1 MKLTIYIF
9 LLTLLSLLVV
19 SCVSIKRPVPEP
31 VTKQYRISN
40 VNVVD
45 VVDKKI
51 KFGHDVTVK
60 NGLIVSI
67 EPHIESGNITSQIAL
82 AKQKN
87 KPIVINGRGKYLI
100 PGLWD
105 NHSTVLQI
113 SPEIDFPLYIA
124 NGVTS
129 IRSNLSCANE
139 DEISIYACTQDK
151 SIWQQAIKSATM
163 IGPTIQGWGTFPIT
177 GKGSSHPDLPS
188 FHGVTTVEQARQ
200 VVDHYAS
207 LPQSQRPFFLKTYN
221 WIMPE
226 PYAELSHYA
235 KQHGFELSGH
245 MPRSL
250 TLTEVINAGQR
261 SIAHARLFVFD
272 CSTIAAELQ
281 AGAHRKTS
289 LPQRYRL
296 LIDSFDAKG
305 CEQRYQYMADHD
317 VFLNPTLMTRRNDY
331 YAVAGML
338 DKIQGLNYVHYLM
351 MMEFSEDAAK
361 LGENLSRD
369 DILAFKDFYLLTAD
383 TIAKAQK
390 AGVKILA
397 GSDSWNEYNVPGFS
411 LHEELQA
418 LADAGIDN
426 YGILQAA
433 TINGAEYF
441 RIADKVGSIDIGK
454 QADMVLLEANP
465 IDDIKHTQRINSV
478 FKGSQIYQSEELN
491 RLKKDVESLSNSHFL
506 TAKILMM
513 LMQNPRGF

>member
-60 NGLIVSI
+60 NGLIASI
-67 EPHIESGNITSQIAL
+67 EPHKGQENKASIT
-82 AKQKN
+82 
-87 KPIVINGRGKYLI
+87 VINGTGKYLI

-105 NHSTVLQI
+105 NHSTVLQT

-139 DEISIYACTQDK
+139 NEMSLYACMKDK
-151 SIWQQAIKSATM
+151 AMWQQSIQFDTM
-163 IGPTIQGWGTFPIT
+163 LGPTIQGWGTFPIN
-177 GKGSSHPDLPS
+177 GKKNSHPDLPI
-188 FHGVTTVEQARQ
+188 FHGATTILEAQQ
-200 VVDHYAS
+200 VVDHYAAY
-207 LPQSQRPFFLKTYN
+207 PPSQQPFFIKTYS
-221 WIMPE
+221 WMMPE
-226 PYAELSHYA
+226 QYAELSAYA
-235 KQHGFELSGH
+235 KQRGFELSGH
-245 MPRSL
+245 MPRSI
-250 TLTEVINAGQR
+250 TLTNAVDAGQR

-272 CSTIAAELQ
+272 CSTLSAELR
-281 AGAHRKTS
+281 AGKHRK
-289 LPQRYRL
+289 LPLPERYRL
-296 LIDSFDAKG
+296 LIDTFDQQN
-305 CEQRYQYMADHD
+305 CEKKYQYLAEHN

-331 YAVAGML
+331 YAVADML
-338 DKIQGLNYVHYLM
+338 EKIQGLNYAHYLVK
-351 MMEFSEDAAK
+351 MEFAEDAAK
-361 LGENLSRD
+361 LGENLSNE
-369 DILAFKDFYLLTAD
+369 DIRAFKEFYLLTAD

-397 GSDSWNEYNVPGFS
+397 GTDSWSEYNVPGFS

-441 RIADKVGSIDIGK
+441 RIADKVGSIDVGK

-465 IDDIKHTQRINSV
+465 IDDIKHTQTINSV

-491 RLKKDVESLSNSHFL
+491 RLKKDVQSLSNSHFL